1 MSQPTRD
8 YEDLL
13 RRALHSVV
21 DPIEPADDGLERIRA
36 RLTTPYPLPV
46 AWVMAAC
53 AEVAGRTRG
62 GLQSALAWLQSV
74 PQRLMPGPSGPAGQA
89 AEGYGAPPATSRPPR
104 LGRARLAAVVAA
116 ITLIMAMSVSAV
128 TPFGQQIW
136 SQAGAL
142 LNAIGGTPAG
152 TGPGEHGSGQ
162 QGAGGSG
169 GGPPA
174 GTVAGA
180 TNGSQIQGQ
189 PAASCASS
197 TPALA
202 APAASPAS

>member
-13 RRALHSVV
+13 RRALHSAV

-36 RLTTPYPLPV
+36 RLTTPNPLPV
-46 AWVMAAC
+46 AWVLAAC

-89 AEGYGAPPATSRPPR
+89 AETYGAAPPATSRPPR

-142 LNAIGGTPAG
+142 LNAIGNAPPGTSGGAAG
-152 TGPGEHGSGQ
+152 GQ
-162 QGAGGSG
+162 PGAGGPGSG
-169 GGPPA
+169 LSAGP
-174 GTVAGA
+174 GA
-180 TNGSQIQGQ
+180 
-189 PAASCASS
+189 AAAH
-197 TPALA
+197 
-202 APAASPAS
+202 